1 MVINSVGYSTWIV
14 RESLSLGSLIKVI
27 GFVFFNLRARTFFI
41 PSNVYFILVKLSL
54 LERVKVQIIL

>member
-1 MVINSVGYSTWIV
+1 MVINRVGYSTWIV

-27 GFVFFNLRARTFFI
+27 GFVFFNLRARTIFI
-41 PSNVYFILVKLSL
+41 PSNVFFILVKLSL

>member
-1 MVINSVGYSTWIV
+1 MVINRVGYSTWIV

-27 GFVFFNLRARTFFI
+27 GFVFFNLRARTFFF
-41 PSNVYFILVKLSL
+41 PPMFFFILVKLSL